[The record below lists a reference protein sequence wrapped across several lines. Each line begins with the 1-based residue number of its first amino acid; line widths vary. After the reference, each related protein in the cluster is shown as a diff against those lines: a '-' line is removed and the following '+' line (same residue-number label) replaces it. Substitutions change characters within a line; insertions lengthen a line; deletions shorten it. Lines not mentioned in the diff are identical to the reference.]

1 MYVNSGSDW
10 NRLQVLPYRVDL
22 AGHTMTTRDDS
33 LSTQGEIKSPD
44 GRVNAVAEGEAEP
57 RPVPPQRRKLRSQ
70 SGNGGQGSLFG

>member
-44 GRVNAVAEGEAEP
+44 GRVNAVI
-57 RPVPPQRRKLRSQ
+57 S
-70 SGNGGQGSLFG
+70 SLGIGTVFAFAAFVMIC